1 MVVVVLMKWT
11 WSPEHDHRDD
21 TDENGWNEELDTLT
35 WPLLQAHIRQL
46 AKLNFWLVKEDLSF
60 SRRPTTFAWT
70 IKWVSRD
77 QKRSKKI
84 KEGQRGSLLQQTSHY
99 FCLDHQRSIKRSK
112 EITED
117 ERRSKKILQQ
127 MSHYFSLDQQ
137 VRFNKCISHKF
148 FPWATI
154 KTISSVRLTSRGHH
168 ETDTK

>member
-1 MVVVVLMKWT
+1 MIGILLW
-11 WSPEHDHRDD
+11 
-21 TDENGWNEELDTLT
+21 LT
-35 WPLLQAHIRQL
+35 WCLIDTGEGCGGADEMNLITSTWPRPSRWYWWNQVKWRTWHLNMASLAGAHQTACQAELLAC
-46 AKLNFWLVKEDLSF
+46 
-60 SRRPTTFAWT
+60 
-70 IKWVSRD
+70 
-77 QKRSKKI
+77 
-84 KEGQRGSLLQQTSHY
+84 QRGSLLQQTSHY

-137 VRFNKCISHKF
+137 ARFNKCISHKF